1 MLQKARST
9 TSKSFMREAEYSKI
23 ILGDSYEE
31 HYFRNIIDE
40 VVQNRK
46 NPDVIYTGEKAL
58 REQLLSCLKQKGEV
72 KTANVW
78 ARLITTEL
86 NEIEYLLDII
96 DERLRAEGD
105 IFGAVE
111 VHLADREILSPH
123 IQFVGT
129 NAEKAEIIIAQIL
142 VDFRYELSIESALG
156 KKYEEY
162 EKPYEQDKVLPQT
175 MSMDDIFEA
184 QKIHREE
191 IKGISDILDRMDEV
205 QKRLLDELYEEAQGY
220 ISEKQDIQDVWR
232 KDSQAIVEDFNK
244 EIDRAIEEFE
254 SYLRMS

>member
-1 MLQKARST
+1 M
-9 TSKSFMREAEYSKI
+9 
-23 ILGDSYEE
+23 
-31 HYFRNIIDE
+31 
-40 VVQNRK
+40 
-46 NPDVIYTGEKAL
+46 
-58 REQLLSCLKQKGEV
+58 
-72 KTANVW
+72 
-78 ARLITTEL
+78 
-86 NEIEYLLDII
+86 
-96 DERLRAEGD
+96 
-105 IFGAVE
+105 
-111 VHLADREILSPH
+111 
-123 IQFVGT
+123 
-129 NAEKAEIIIAQIL
+129 
-142 VDFRYELSIESALG
+142 DFRYELSIESALG

-232 KDSQAIVEDFNK
+232 KDSQAIAEDFNE

>member
-9 TSKSFMREAEYSKI
+9 TSKSLMREAEYSKL
-23 ILGDSYEE
+23 ILGNSHEE
-31 HYFRNIIDE
+31 HYFRSLIEE

-46 NPDVIYTGEKAL
+46 NPDVTYTGEKGL

-86 NEIEYLLDII
+86 DEIEYLLDTIE
-96 DERLRAEGD
+96 ERLRAEGD
-105 IFGAVE
+105 VFGAVE

-205 QKRLLDELYEEAQGY
+205 QKRLLDELYKEAQSY
-220 ISEKQDIQDVWR
+220 MSPAQDIQYKR
-232 KDSQAIVEDFNK
+232 ESEAIMEDFNN
-244 EIDRAIEEFE
+244 EIDEAIEEFE
-254 SYLRMS
+254 EYIRNM